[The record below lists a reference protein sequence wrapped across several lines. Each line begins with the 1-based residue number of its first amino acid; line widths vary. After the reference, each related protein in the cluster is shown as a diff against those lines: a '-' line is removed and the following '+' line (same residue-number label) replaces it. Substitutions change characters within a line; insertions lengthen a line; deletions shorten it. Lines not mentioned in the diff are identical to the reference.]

1 MNYLKIAKRMLALF
15 LVTALATIG
24 AGAVIGINVIQ
35 TAILAGVMG
44 IANVVEDLARG
55 YLNDGNLSDEEIDAA
70 FVDNIPEFP
79 KVGVEDKSRGWFTV
93 AEYKDLVKTAKKLMD
108 KKVEWRMHSSGEGGS
123 YFCQQLW
130 S

>member
-24 AGAVIGINVIQ
+24 AGAVIGIDVIQ

-55 YLNDGNLSDEEIDAA
+55 YLNDGNLSEEEIDAA
-70 FVDNIPEFP
+70 FVDNIPA
-79 KVGVEDKSRGWFTV
+79 DK
-93 AEYKDLVKTAKKLMD
+93 
-108 KKVEWRMHSSGEGGS
+108 
-123 YFCQQLW
+123 
-130 S
+130 

>member
-24 AGAVIGINVIQ
+24 AGALIGIDAIQ

-55 YLNDGNLSDEEIDAA
+55 YLNDGELTEDEINSA
-70 FVDNIPEFP
+70 FVDNIPNE
-79 KVGVEDKSRGWFTV
+79 K
-93 AEYKDLVKTAKKLMD
+93 
-108 KKVEWRMHSSGEGGS
+108 
-123 YFCQQLW
+123 
-130 S
+130 

>member
-24 AGAVIGINVIQ
+24 AGAVIGIDVIQ

-70 FVDNIPEFP
+70 FVDNIP
-79 KVGVEDKSRGWFTV
+79 
-93 AEYKDLVKTAKKLMD
+93 AEK
-108 KKVEWRMHSSGEGGS
+108 
-123 YFCQQLW
+123 
-130 S
+130 